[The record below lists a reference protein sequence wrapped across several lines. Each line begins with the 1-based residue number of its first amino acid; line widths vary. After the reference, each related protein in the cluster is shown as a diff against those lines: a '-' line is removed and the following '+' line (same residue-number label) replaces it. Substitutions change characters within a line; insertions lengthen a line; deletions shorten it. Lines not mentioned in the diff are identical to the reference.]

1 MVSNSDCSSFHW
13 TEVNM
18 MGNRK
23 YTQLFFAPIRIKG
36 HWVIERTRKKVSFPI
51 INISVHE
58 MIDINFAF
66 YDQTRLGM
74 KVTRNNKMYLLFYSN
89 FEIEYDFMLVKLGC
103 FGNFCPIKRLCLPF
117 RASVQRVP
125 EPDPIPGISFATRPD
140 RLSFENHRVAGNSK
154 YRVLPEILRNTRNT
168 WKYPRLKEIPG
179 NTRSHHSYPTRT
191 RPDTR
196 YPARPNPILKN
207 PTR

>member
-1 MVSNSDCSSFHW
+1 MPASGTYAESDEGDDSLLLLFFWFLSCQVISRAAKRWMVSNSDCSSFHW

-58 MIDINFAF
+58 MIDINIAF

-89 FEIEYDFMLVKLGC
+89 FEIEYDFMLVKLGG

-117 RASVQRVP
+117 RAYAP
-125 EPDPIPGISFATRPD
+125 PFISIRFHRPFPQ
-140 RLSFENHRVAGNSK
+140 SS
-154 YRVLPEILRNTRNT
+154 
-168 WKYPRLKEIPG
+168 
-179 NTRSHHSYPTRT
+179 
-191 RPDTR
+191 
-196 YPARPNPILKN
+196 
-207 PTR
+207 

>member
-1 MVSNSDCSSFHW
+1 MQNSGVRDNSFSHHLTSIACLWYICRVWWGGWFSFASFFWFLSCQVISRAAKRWMVSNSDCSSFHW

-58 MIDINFAF
+58 MIDINIAF

-74 KVTRNNKMYLLFYSN
+74 KVTRNNKTINCFTAISKSNTTSCLLSWDAL
-89 FEIEYDFMLVKLGC
+89 ETSA
-103 FGNFCPIKRLCLPF
+103 P
-117 RASVQRVP
+117 
-125 EPDPIPGISFATRPD
+125 
-140 RLSFENHRVAGNSK
+140 
-154 YRVLPEILRNTRNT
+154 
-168 WKYPRLKEIPG
+168 
-179 NTRSHHSYPTRT
+179 
-191 RPDTR
+191 
-196 YPARPNPILKN
+196 
-207 PTR
+207 